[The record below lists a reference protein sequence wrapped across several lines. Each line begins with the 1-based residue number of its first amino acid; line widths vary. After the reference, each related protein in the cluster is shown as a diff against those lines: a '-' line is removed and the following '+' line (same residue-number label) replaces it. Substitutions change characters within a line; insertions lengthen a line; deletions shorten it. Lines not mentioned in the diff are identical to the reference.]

1 MDKKTQKILREL
13 QDGFKL
19 ETRPFMRIAN
29 ELDCTEDEVIRVIEK
44 YREEGVIRRIG
55 VAVHPEKLGH
65 SYNVLVAWK
74 VPEDRLEEIGSQLS
88 LIRAIS
94 HCYDRECPPGWDL
107 NFFTMIHSR
116 NEEEFNELIATITQK
131 YGLTEYKAYPTVREL
146 KKTSMRYFQ
155 EETE

>member
-1 MDKKTQKILREL
+1 MDTKTQKILREL

-19 ETRPFMRIAN
+19 ETRPFKRIAN
-29 ELDCTEDEVIRVIEK
+29 ELNCTEDEVIRVIEK
-44 YREEGVIRRIG
+44 CREEGIIRRIG
-55 VAVHPEKLGH
+55 VGVRPEKLGH
-65 SYNVLVAWK
+65 KYNVMVAWK
-74 VPEDRLEEIGSQLS
+74 VPDEKLAEIGSELS

-116 NEEEFNELIATITQK
+116 NEDEFNELIATISQK
-131 YGLTEYKAYPTVREL
+131 YGLTEYQAFPTVREL

-155 EETE
+155 EESE